1 MNSQNTTGRDL
12 AWVAAKFVEDTAGV
26 RYAVVLSSDGLP
38 LAEGGEPPD
47 SDADRLAAAASG
59 IYSLAVGV
67 SRVFELAAYQ
77 HSFLRFTGGDV
88 VITAMASDAAMAV
101 VTKPGAQLSTVA
113 HEMALFAKRVGEN
126 FDLAPRKVVRS

>member
-1 MNSQNTTGRDL
+1 
-12 AWVAAKFVEDTAGV
+12 
-26 RYAVVLSSDGLP
+26 
-38 LAEGGEPPD
+38 
-47 SDADRLAAAASG
+47 
-59 IYSLAVGV
+59 
-67 SRVFELAAYQ
+67 VFELAAYQ